1 MRSILFAIV
10 FLAQGLT
17 LMAQAVEPEKN
28 DSDFTELSQYFFAA
42 ARIGDTEVLRE
53 FSQAGFPLNT
63 RNSKGY
69 TALMIATYNG
79 RREAVDYLLQRGADA
94 CAQDCRGNTALMA
107 AIFRGEFALARTL
120 LKQDCDSQQVN
131 RAGHSAEDFAEVFG
145 RDQMVQLLQQQRSS
159 GG

>member
-79 RREAVDYLLQRGADA
+79 RREAVDY
-94 CAQDCRGNTALMA
+94 
-107 AIFRGEFALARTL
+107 
-120 LKQDCDSQQVN
+120 
-131 RAGHSAEDFAEVFG
+131 
-145 RDQMVQLLQQQRSS
+145 
-159 GG
+159 